1 MESHSMVV
9 AQQLPK
15 PRSAVK
21 TDREFAGFFQMNI
34 QSPLFVFVYH
44 PFGRI
49 LIRIRPDGA
58 STKTISQ
65 YIQLVC
71 GLIILV
77 SDFNNLLNDG
87 FLSEERL
94 YP

>member
-1 MESHSMVV
+1 MVV
-9 AQQLPK
+9 AQQFSK
-15 PRSAVK
+15 PGPAIK
-21 TDREFAGFFQMNI
+21 TDREFTGFFQLSI

-49 LIRIRPDGA
+49 LIRIRSDGA
-58 STKTISQ
+58 SAKTVSQ

>member
-1 MESHSMVV
+1 MVV
-9 AQQLPK
+9 AQQLSK

-21 TDREFAGFFQMNI
+21 TDREFAGFFQLSI
-34 QSPLFVFVYH
+34 HSPLFVFVYH

-49 LIRIRPDGA
+49 LIRIRTDRA
-58 STKTISQ
+58 SAKTVGQ

-71 GLIILV
+71 GLIILL

>member
-1 MESHSMVV
+1 MVV
-9 AQQLPK
+9 AQQLSK
-15 PRSAVK
+15 PGSSVK

-34 QSPLFVFVYH
+34 QPPLLVFVYH
-44 PFGRI
+44 PFGSI
-49 LIRIRPDGA
+49 LICIRSDGA

-77 SDFNNLLNDG
+77 ADFNNLLNDG

>member
-1 MESHSMVV
+1 MEAHSMVV
-9 AQQLPK
+9 AQQLSK
-15 PRSAVK
+15 PRPAVK
-21 TDREFAGFFQMNI
+21 TDREFAGFFQLSV
-34 QSPLFVFVYH
+34 QPPLFVFVYH

-58 STKTISQ
+58 SAKTVGQ

-71 GLIILV
+71 GLIILL

-94 YP
+94 CS

>member
-1 MESHSMVV
+1 M
-9 AQQLPK
+9 
-15 PRSAVK
+15 
-21 TDREFAGFFQMNI
+21 
-34 QSPLFVFVYH
+34 
-44 PFGRI
+44 
-49 LIRIRPDGA
+49 GA
-58 STKTISQ
+58 SAKAVSQ